1 MLTGVCR
8 PSGGSLWLSDS
19 IGPRVSSKPPGS
31 GNATR
36 IGPTRK
42 WRRRSLAFSPM
53 PEPELSLLFI
63 RPLNQIGARYIV
75 SGSIAAII
83 YGEPRLTHDVDFII
97 YLNPENVR
105 RLPEVFPQSDFYL
118 PPVQVILDE
127 VARDQRGHFNVI
139 HLDTG
144 FKADF
149 YTSGR
154 DELHAWAFR
163 NARRLEYRGEI
174 LSVAPPEYVIIRKL
188 EYFREGG
195 SDKHLRDIRSM
206 LMVSGPQ
213 INKEEIQDWIKRRG
227 LEAQWGKVQA
237 A

>member
-1 MLTGVCR
+1 MLTGGCR
-8 PSGGSLWLSDS
+8 PSGGSLWLNGST
-19 IGPRVSSKPPGS
+19 GPRVNSKPPGS
-31 GNATR
+31 DNATR
-36 IGPTRK
+36 IGLTLK
-42 WRRRSLAFSPM
+42 WRRRSPASSPM

-97 YLNPENVR
+97 YLNAENVH
-105 RLPEVFPQSDFYL
+105 RLPEVFPQDQFYL
-118 PPVQVILDE
+118 PPVQIILSE
-127 VARDQRGHFNVI
+127 VAREQRGHFNVI
-139 HLDTG
+139 HLETG

-163 NARRLEYRGEI
+163 NARRFEYQGEVMT
-174 LSVAPPEYVIIRKL
+174 VAPPEYVIIRKL

-195 SDKHLRDIRSM
+195 SEKHLR
-206 LMVSGPQ
+206 
-213 INKEEIQDWIKRRG
+213 
-227 LEAQWGKVQA
+227 
-237 A
+237 